1 MNRLKM
7 PVWTFAGGLI
17 ILQMI
22 LVAIIVHGESLTFDE
37 GDHIFAG
44 YMMWHSGDYGLNPE
58 HPPLVK
64 LVATL
69 PLLQEKLWVPP
80 LRGQMFKAE
89 AYLDGRDFMERN
101 DAPRHGLL
109 FRMRLA
115 AGVFAVGL
123 SVMVFLMGSK
133 LFGESAGLLA
143 LLLVVFEPN
152 VLANSDLVTTDM
164 GVACFFL
171 ATIYCFYRYAR
182 QPSAIRL
189 LLTGLAAGL
198 ALSSKHSGILL
209 APMLLGLTLVEIACA
224 ERGRR
229 KRTAGTLFGGIAA
242 TVIVAVAALW
252 AFYGFRYA
260 ARPAGLAMNPT
271 LNEYAAPLTGINS
284 WVIGHVA
291 HWRLLPESY
300 LMGMTDIHYAAQQYP
315 IFLLGHDYAHGVWW
329 YFPVALSIK
338 TTLGLIGLV
347 VLASIALANSFCR
360 RLRQGR
366 ELAYL
371 VVPGAIYLGV
381 AILSGMNIGTRHVL
395 FLYPLAALL
404 AAAGLVALARHS
416 RRWLW
421 VGGGLVVFHVI
432 SAMAIFPAE
441 MAYANE
447 AWGGTAN
454 THKYLSD
461 SSVDWAQQLPH
472 IKQWVDAHP
481 GEECWLAYSA
491 YPDLRPQAYGI
502 PCHPLPTAHTEWEM
516 LPVDVPETIHGNLL
530 LSADDLEAC
539 DWPSDQLNVFERF
552 RWMPMAE
559 QIDHSVFVYHG
570 DFDVHEAAALGAVQK
585 SKILLRKH
593 RPAEALDAAEKA
605 VALQPENL
613 LAQMALGDAQT
624 ALGDKNSAR
633 ASYELALAA
642 AHRLEADA
650 QPLFVPDLEQK
661 LHP

>member
-1 MNRLKM
+1 M
-7 PVWTFAGGLI
+7 PVWSLAGGLI

-69 PLLQEKLWVPP
+69 PLLREKLWAPP
-80 LRGQMFKAE
+80 LQHRMFKTE

-101 DAPRHGLL
+101 DPEHRLL

-115 AGVFAVGL
+115 AGVFTVGL
-123 SVMVFLMGSK
+123 SLTVFLMGSEF
-133 LFGESAGLLA
+133 FGQSAGLLA
-143 LLLVVFEPN
+143 LLLMVFEPN

-171 ATIYCFYRYAR
+171 VTIYCFYRYAR
-182 QPSAIRL
+182 QPSVPRL

-198 ALSSKHSGILL
+198 TLSAKHSGILL
-209 APMLLGLTLVEIACA
+209 APMLLGLMLVEIACA

-229 KRTAGTLFGGIAA
+229 RQMTGRLLGGFAA
-242 TVIVAVAALW
+242 IVVLAVVVLW

-260 ARPAGLAMNPT
+260 ARPAGLVMNPT
-271 LNEYAAPLTGINS
+271 LSEYAGPLTGINS
-284 WVIGHVA
+284 WVLRHLA
-291 HWRLLPESY
+291 SWRLLPESY
-300 LMGMTDIHYAAQQYP
+300 LMGMTDIHYAAQQYA

-338 TTLGLIGLV
+338 TTLGLIGLL
-347 VLASIALANSFCR
+347 VLSGIALISR
-360 RLRQGR
+360 RLRQIR

-371 VVPGAIYLGV
+371 VVPGAIYLAA

-395 FLYPLAALL
+395 FLYPLAVLL
-404 AAAGLVALARHS
+404 AAAGLTALAQHS
-416 RRWLW
+416 RRWFW
-421 VGGGLVVFHVI
+421 IGGALVACHVV
-432 SAMAIFPAE
+432 SVLAVFPAE
-441 MAYANE
+441 MAYGNE

-472 IKQWVDAHP
+472 VRRWVDAHP
-481 GEECWLAYSA
+481 GEECWFAYSA
-491 YPDLRPQAYGI
+491 YPVLRPQPYGI
-502 PCHPLPTAHTEWEM
+502 PCHLLPTAHTGGEI
-516 LPVDVPETIHGNLL
+516 LGVPETIHGYVL

-552 RWMPMAE
+552 RWMPMTE

-570 DFDVHEAAALGAVQK
+570 DFHVPEAAALAAVQK
-585 SKILLRKH
+585 SNILLREN
-593 RPAEALDAAEKA
+593 RPAEALVAAKKA
-605 VALQPENL
+605 VSLQPQNL
-613 LAQMALGDAQT
+613 LAQMELGDAEN
-624 ALGDKNSAR
+624 ASGDKNSAR
-633 ASYELALAA
+633 AAYALALVA
-642 AHRLEADA
+642 AHRLEPDA
-650 QPLFVPDLEQK
+650 QPLFVPDLERK

>member
-7 PVWTFAGGLI
+7 PIWSFAGGLI

-44 YMMWHSGDYGLNPE
+44 YRMWHSGDYGLNPE

-69 PLLQEKLWVPP
+69 PLLPETLWAPP
-80 LRGQMFKAE
+80 LQQRWFKSE
-89 AYLDGRDFMERN
+89 AYRDGRDFMERN
-101 DAPRHGLL
+101 DDPGHRLL
-109 FRMRLA
+109 FRMRMA
-115 AGVFAVGL
+115 AGIFAVGL
-123 SVMVFLMGSK
+123 SVMVFLMGST
-133 LFGESAGLLA
+133 LFGELAGLLA

-152 VLANSDLVTTDM
+152 VLANSALVTTDM

-182 QPSAIRL
+182 QPSVIRL

-229 KRTAGTLFGGIAA
+229 KRMAGTLFGGIAA
-242 TVIVAVAALW
+242 VVIIAVVVLW

-260 ARPAGLAMNPT
+260 ARPAGLVMNPT
-271 LNEYAAPLTGINS
+271 LSEYAAPLTGINS

-291 HWRLLPESY
+291 SWRLLPESY
-300 LMGMTDIHYAAQQYP
+300 LMGMTDIHYAAQQYA

-338 TTLGLIGLV
+338 TTLGLIGLL
-347 VLASIALANSFCR
+347 VLAGIALISK
-360 RLRQGR
+360 RLTQKR

-371 VVPGAIYLGV
+371 VVPGTIYLTA

-404 AAAGLVALARHS
+404 AAAGLVALAQHS

-421 VGGGLVVFHVI
+421 IGGGLAVFHII

-454 THKYLSD
+454 THKFLSD

-472 IKQWVDAHP
+472 VKQWVDAHP
-481 GEECWLAYSA
+481 GEECWFAYSA

-502 PCHPLPTAHTEWEM
+502 PCHPLPTAHTGGEI

-570 DFDVHEAAALGAVQK
+570 DFDVHEAAALGAVQE
-585 SKILLRKH
+585 SNVLLRKN
-593 RPAEALDAAEKA
+593 RPEEALDAAEKA
-605 VALQPENL
+605 VALQPQNAL
-613 LAQMALGDAQT
+613 TQTALGDAQT

-633 ASYELALAA
+633 AAYELALAA

>member
-1 MNRLKM
+1 M
-7 PVWTFAGGLI
+7 PAWFLAGGLI
-17 ILQMI
+17 LLQMI
-22 LVAIIVHGESLTFDE
+22 LVAVIVHGESLTFDE

-69 PLLQEKLWVPP
+69 PLLHEKLWVPP
-80 LRGQMFKAE
+80 LQHRMFKGE
-89 AYLDGRDFMERN
+89 AYRDGRDFMERN
-101 DAPRHGLL
+101 DGPSHRLL

-123 SVMVFLMGSK
+123 SVMVFLLGSR
-133 LFGESAGLLA
+133 LFGEPAGLLA

-182 QPSAIRL
+182 QPTVIRL

-198 ALSSKHSGILL
+198 TLSAKHSGILL
-209 APMLLGLTLVEIACA
+209 APMLLGLMLVEIACA
-224 ERGRR
+224 ERGER
-229 KRTAGTLFGGIAA
+229 KRMAGTLLGGFAA
-242 TVIVAVAALW
+242 VAVLAVGVLW

-260 ARPAGLAMNPT
+260 ARPAGLVMNPT
-271 LNEYAAPLTGINS
+271 LSEYAAPLTGMNS
-284 WVIGHVA
+284 WVIGHLA

-300 LMGMTDIHYAAQQYP
+300 LMGMTDIHYAALQYP
-315 IFLLGHDYAHGVWW
+315 IFLLGHDYPHGVWW

-338 TTLGLIGLV
+338 TSLGLIGLL
-347 VLASIALANSFCR
+347 VLAGFAVISGQ
-360 RLRQGR
+360 LRQRR

-371 VVPGAIYLGV
+371 VVPGAIYLAV

-404 AAAGLVALARHS
+404 GAAGLTALARHN
-416 RRWLW
+416 RRWMW
-421 VGGGLVVFHVI
+421 IGGGLLACHVV
-432 SAMAIFPAE
+432 SAMAVFPAE

-447 AWGGTAN
+447 AWGGAAS

-472 IKQWVDAHP
+472 VKQWVDAHP
-481 GEECWLAYSA
+481 GEECWFAYSA
-491 YPDLRPQAYGI
+491 YPDLRPQSYGI
-502 PCHPLPTAHTEWEM
+502 PCHPLPTAHTGGEV
-516 LPVDVPETIHGNLL
+516 LPVEVPETIHGNLL

-559 QIDHSVFVYHG
+559 QIDHSVFVYRG
-570 DFDVHEAAALGAVQK
+570 DFDVHEAAALAAVQK
-585 SKILLRKH
+585 SAILLREHK
-593 RPAEALDAAEKA
+593 PAEALVAAKRA

-613 LAQMALGDAQT
+613 LAQMALGDAQ
-624 ALGDKNSAR
+624 AASGDNDGAR
-633 ASYELALAA
+633 AAYELALAA

-661 LHP
+661 LRP

>member
-7 PVWTFAGGLI
+7 PVWSLAGGLI

-22 LVAIIVHGESLTFDE
+22 LIAIIVHGESLTFDE

-44 YMMWHSGDYGLNPE
+44 YMMWHTGDYGLNPE

-69 PLLQEKLWVPP
+69 PLLPEQLWVPP
-80 LRGQMFKAE
+80 LQDRMFKSE
-89 AYLDGRDFMERN
+89 AYRDGRDFMERN
-101 DAPRHGLL
+101 DVPRHRLL

-123 SVMVFLMGSK
+123 SIMVFLLGNQ
-133 LFGESAGLLA
+133 LFGQSAGLLA

-152 VLANSDLVTTDM
+152 VLANSDLVTTDV

-182 QPSAIRL
+182 QPSVIRL

-198 ALSSKHSGILL
+198 ALSAKHSGILL
-209 APMLLGLTLVEIACA
+209 GPMLLGLTLVEIACA

-229 KRTAGTLFGGIAA
+229 KRMAGTLFGGFAA
-242 TVIVAVAALW
+242 IVVLAVVVLW

-260 ARPAGLAMNPT
+260 ARPAGLVMNPT
-271 LNEYAAPLTGINS
+271 LSEYAAPLTGVNS
-284 WVIGHVA
+284 WAIEHLA

-300 LMGMTDIHYAAQQYP
+300 LMGMTDIHYAAQQYA
-315 IFLLGHDYAHGVWW
+315 IFLLGHDYPHGVWW

-347 VLASIALANSFCR
+347 VLAGIALFSR
-360 RLRQGR
+360 RLRQSR
-366 ELAYL
+366 ELMYL
-371 VVPGAIYLGV
+371 AVPGAIYLTA

-404 AAAGLVALARHS
+404 SAAGLTALAQYN
-416 RRWLW
+416 RRWMW
-421 VGGGLVVFHVI
+421 IGGGLVACHVV
-432 SAMAIFPAE
+432 SVMAVFPAE
-441 MAYANE
+441 MAYGNE

-472 IKQWVDAHP
+472 VKHWVDAHP

-491 YPDLRPQAYGI
+491 YPELRPQAYGI
-502 PCHPLPTAHTEWEM
+502 PCHPLPTAHTEWEI

-570 DFDVHEAAALGAVQK
+570 DFHVPEAAALAAVQTAN
-585 SKILLRKH
+585 ILLRQK
-593 RPAEALDAAEKA
+593 RPAEALVAAEKA

-613 LAQMALGDAQT
+613 LTQTALGDAQT
-624 ALGDKNSAR
+624 ALGDKSSAR
-633 ASYELALAA
+633 AAYELALAA
-642 AHRLEADA
+642 AHRLEAEA
-650 QPLFVPDLEQK
+650 QPLYVPDLEQK
-661 LHP
+661 LQP

>member
-7 PVWTFAGGLI
+7 PVWFLAGGLI

-22 LVAIIVHGESLTFDE
+22 LVGIIVHGESLTFDE

-69 PLLQEKLWVPP
+69 PLLQQKLWVPS
-80 LRGQMFKAE
+80 LRQRMFKTE
-89 AYLDGRDFMERN
+89 AYRDGRDFMERN
-101 DAPRHGLL
+101 DGPRHLLL

-182 QPSAIRL
+182 RPSVIRL

-198 ALSSKHSGILL
+198 TLSAKHSGILL

-229 KRTAGTLFGGIAA
+229 KRMAGTLFGGLAA
-242 TVIVAVAALW
+242 IVGLAVAVLW

-260 ARPAGLAMNPT
+260 ARPAGLVMNPT
-271 LNEYAAPLTGINS
+271 LSEYAAPLTGLNG
-284 WVIGHVA
+284 WMIGHLA
-291 HWRLLPESY
+291 NWRLLPESY
-300 LMGMTDIHYAAQQYP
+300 LMGITDIHYAAQQYA
-315 IFLLGHDYAHGVWW
+315 IFLMGHDYPHGVWW

-347 VLASIALANSFCR
+347 VLAGIALISR
-360 RLRQGR
+360 RLRQRR

-371 VVPGAIYLGV
+371 FVPGAIYLAA
-381 AILSGMNIGTRHVL
+381 AIVSGMNIGTRHVL
-395 FLYPLAALL
+395 FLYPLAAML
-404 AAAGLVALARHS
+404 AAAGLIALARHS

-421 VGGGLVVFHVI
+421 IGGALVACHVV
-432 SAMAIFPAE
+432 SVMAVFPAE
-441 MAYANE
+441 MAYGNE

-502 PCHPLPTAHTEWEM
+502 PCHPLPTAHTGWDI

-559 QIDHSVFVYHG
+559 QIDHSVFVFHG
-570 DFDVHEAAALGAVQK
+570 DFHVPEAAALGAVQK
-585 SKILLRKH
+585 SNILLRRH
-593 RPAEALDAAEKA
+593 RLAEALVAAQEA

-633 ASYELALAA
+633 AAYELALAA

-661 LHP
+661 LRP

>member
-7 PVWTFAGGLI
+7 PVWSLAGGLI

-69 PLLQEKLWVPP
+69 PLLREKLWVPT
-80 LRGQMFKAE
+80 LQQRMFKTE
-89 AYLDGRDFMERN
+89 AYRDGRDFLEHN
-101 DAPRHGLL
+101 DGPGHRLL
-109 FRMRLA
+109 FRMRLV

-123 SVMVFLMGSK
+123 SVMVFLMGST
-133 LFGESAGLLA
+133 LFSESAGLLA

-171 ATIYCFYRYAR
+171 GTIYCFYRYAR
-182 QPSAIRL
+182 QPSLTRM

-198 ALSSKHSGILL
+198 ALSAKHSGILL
-209 APMLLGLTLVEIACA
+209 APMLIGLTLVEIVYA

-229 KRTAGTLFGGIAA
+229 KRMAGTLFGGLAA
-242 TVIVAVAALW
+242 IVVLAVVVLW

-260 ARPAGLAMNPT
+260 ARPAGLVMNPT
-271 LNEYAAPLTGINS
+271 LSEYAAPLKGMNS
-284 WVIGHVA
+284 WVIGHLA
-291 HWRLLPESY
+291 NWRLLPESY
-300 LMGMTDIHYAAQQYP
+300 LMGMTDIHYAALQYP

-338 TTLGLIGLV
+338 TSLGLIGLV
-347 VLASIALANSFCR
+347 VLAGIAVISG
-360 RLRQGR
+360 RLTQRR

-404 AAAGLVALARHS
+404 AGAGLVALAQHS

-421 VGGGLVVFHVI
+421 IGGGLVAFHVI

-441 MAYANE
+441 MAYGNE

-472 IKQWVDAHP
+472 IKQWIDAHP

-502 PCHPLPTAHTEWEM
+502 PCHPLPTAHTGGEI
-516 LPVDVPETIHGNLL
+516 LPVEVPQTIHGNLL

-552 RWMPMAE
+552 RWMPMAD
-559 QIDHSVFVYHG
+559 QIDHSVFVYRG
-570 DFDVHEAAALGAVQK
+570 DFDVHEAAALAAVQK
-585 SKILLRKH
+585 SKILLRENK
-593 RPAEALDAAEKA
+593 PAEALVAAKKA
-605 VALQPENL
+605 AALQPESL
-613 LAQMALGDAQT
+613 LAQMALGDALT
-624 ALGDKNSAR
+624 ASGDKDSAR
-633 ASYELALAA
+633 AAYELALVA
-642 AHRLEADA
+642 AHRLEAYA
-650 QPLFVPDLEQK
+650 QPLFVPDLERK
-661 LHP
+661 LRP

>member
-1 MNRLKM
+1 MNRLKL
-7 PVWTFAGGLI
+7 PVWSLAGGLI

-69 PLLQEKLWVPP
+69 PLLQERLWGPS
-80 LRGQMFKAE
+80 LQHRWFKAE
-89 AYLDGRDFMERN
+89 AYRDGRDFMERN
-101 DAPRHGLL
+101 DGPEHRLL

-123 SVMVFLMGSK
+123 SVMVFLMGRN

-182 QPSAIRL
+182 QPSVIRL

-198 ALSSKHSGILL
+198 TLSAKHSGILL

-229 KRTAGTLFGGIAA
+229 KRMAGTLFGGIAA
-242 TVIVAVAALW
+242 SMVLAVVVLW

-260 ARPAGLAMNPT
+260 ARPAGLVMNPT
-271 LNEYAAPLTGINS
+271 LSEYAAPLAGMNA

-347 VLASIALANSFCR
+347 VLAGIALIGGQ
-360 RLRQGR
+360 LRHGR

-371 VVPGAIYLGV
+371 VVPGAIYLGA

-404 AAAGLVALARHS
+404 AAAGLTALAQHS

-441 MAYANE
+441 MAYGNE

-491 YPDLRPQAYGI
+491 YPELRPQAYGI
-502 PCHPLPTAHTEWEM
+502 PCHPLPTAHTGWEI
-516 LPVDVPETIHGNLL
+516 LPTDVPETIHGNLL

-552 RWMPMAE
+552 RWMQMAE
-559 QIDHSVFVYHG
+559 QIDHSVFVYRG
-570 DFDVHEAAALGAVQK
+570 DFHVPEAAALGAVQK
-585 SKILLRKH
+585 SNILLREN
-593 RPAEALDAAEKA
+593 RPEEALVAAKKA
-605 VALQPENL
+605 VTLQPENL

-633 ASYELALAA
+633 AAYELALTA

>member
-1 MNRLKM
+1 
-7 PVWTFAGGLI
+7 
-17 ILQMI
+17 
-22 LVAIIVHGESLTFDE
+22 
-37 GDHIFAG
+37 
-44 YMMWHSGDYGLNPE
+44 
-58 HPPLVK
+58 
-64 LVATL
+64 
-69 PLLQEKLWVPP
+69 
-80 LRGQMFKAE
+80 
-89 AYLDGRDFMERN
+89 MERN
-101 DAPRHGLL
+101 DGPSHSLL

-152 VLANSDLVTTDM
+152 VLANSALVTTDM
-164 GVACFFL
+164 GVTCFFL

-182 QPSAIRL
+182 QPSVLRL

-198 ALSSKHSGILL
+198 TLSAKHSGILL
-209 APMLLGLTLVEIACA
+209 APMLLGLALVEIGCA

-229 KRTAGTLFGGIAA
+229 KRMAGTLLGGFAAIAVLA
-242 TVIVAVAALW
+242 VAVLW

-260 ARPAGLAMNPT
+260 ARPAGLVMNPT
-271 LNEYAAPLTGINS
+271 LSEYAAPLTGMNS
-284 WVIGHVA
+284 WVIGHIA
-291 HWRLLPESY
+291 NWRLLPESY

-347 VLASIALANSFCR
+347 VLASIALISR

-371 VVPGAIYLGV
+371 VVPGAIYLIV

-404 AAAGLVALARHS
+404 AAAGLVALARYS
-416 RRWLW
+416 RRWIW
-421 VGGGLVVFHVI
+421 IGGGLVAFHVL
-432 SAMAIFPAE
+432 SAMAVFPAE
-441 MAYANE
+441 MAYGNE

-454 THKYLSD
+454 THKHLSD

-491 YPDLRPQAYGI
+491 YPELRPQAYGI
-502 PCHPLPTAHTEWEM
+502 PCHPLPTAHTGWEM
-516 LPVDVPETIHGNLL
+516 LPVDVPETIHGNIL

-552 RWMPMAE
+552 RWMRIAE
-559 QIDHSVFVYHG
+559 QIDHSVFVYRG

-585 SKILLRKH
+585 SGIMLREN
-593 RPAEALDAAEKA
+593 RPAEALVAAKRA
-605 VALQPENL
+605 VALHPENL

-624 ALGDKNSAR
+624 ASGDKDGAR
-633 ASYELALAA
+633 AAYELALVAA
-642 AHRLEADA
+642 RRLEADA
-650 QPLFVPDLEQK
+650 QPLYVPDLEKK
-661 LHP
+661 LRP

>member
-1 MNRLKM
+1 MDRLRM
-7 PVWTFAGGLI
+7 PLWSLAVGLI

-69 PLLQEKLWVPP
+69 PLLHKDLWVPP
-80 LRGQMFKAE
+80 LQQRMFKVE
-89 AYLDGRDFMERN
+89 AYHDGRDFMEGN
-101 DAPRHGLL
+101 DGPEHGLL
-109 FRMRLA
+109 FRMRLV
-115 AGVFAVGL
+115 AGVFTVGL
-123 SVMVFLMGSK
+123 SVMVFLMGSE
-133 LFGESAGLLA
+133 LFGQSAGLLA

-182 QPSAIRL
+182 QPSVFRL

-198 ALSSKHSGILL
+198 TLSAKHSGILL
-209 APMLLGLTLVEIACA
+209 APMLLGLTLAEIAHA
-224 ERGRR
+224 EPERR
-229 KRTAGTLFGGIAA
+229 KRVAGTLFGGCIA
-242 TVIVAVAALW
+242 IVVLAVVVLW

-260 ARPAGLAMNPT
+260 ARPAGLVMKPT
-271 LNEYAAPLTGINS
+271 LSEYVAPLTGMNG
-284 WVIGHVA
+284 WVIVHLA
-291 HWRLLPESY
+291 NWRLLPESY
-300 LMGMTDIHYAAQQYP
+300 LMGITDIHYAAQQYA
-315 IFLLGHDYAHGVWW
+315 IFLLGHDYPHGVWW
-329 YFPVALSIK
+329 YFPIALSIK

-347 VLASIALANSFCR
+347 VLAGIALISR

-366 ELAYL
+366 KLAYL
-371 VVPGAIYLGV
+371 FVPGAIYLTA

-404 AAAGLVALARHS
+404 AAAGLTALAQHS
-416 RRWLW
+416 RRWVW
-421 VGGGLVVFHVI
+421 IGGVLVACHIISALVV
-432 SAMAIFPAE
+432 FPAE
-441 MAYANE
+441 MAYGNE

-481 GEECWLAYSA
+481 GQECWLAYSA

-502 PCHPLPTAHTEWEM
+502 SCHLLPTAHTRGEI
-516 LPVDVPETIHGNLL
+516 LPDVPETIHGNLL

-559 QIDHSVFVYHG
+559 QIDHSVFVYQG
-570 DFDVHEAAALGAVQK
+570 DFHVPEAAALAAVQK
-585 SKILLRKH
+585 SKILLRQK
-593 RPAEALDAAEKA
+593 RPGEALVAAKQA
-605 VALQPENL
+605 VALQPESL
-613 LAQMALGDAQT
+613 LAQTALGDAQT
-624 ALGDKNSAR
+624 ALGDKDSAR
-633 ASYELALAA
+633 AAYELALAA
-642 AHRLEADA
+642 AHRLEADV

>member
-7 PVWTFAGGLI
+7 PVWSFAGGLI

-37 GDHIFAG
+37 ADHIFAG

-69 PLLQEKLWVPP
+69 PLLPEKLWVPP
-80 LRGQMFKAE
+80 LQQRWFKSE
-89 AYLDGRDFMERN
+89 AYRDGRDFMERN
-101 DAPRHGLL
+101 DGPRHRLL

-123 SVMVFLMGSK
+123 SVMVFLMGST
-133 LFGESAGLLA
+133 LFGEPAGLLA

-152 VLANSDLVTTDM
+152 VLANSALVTTDM

-182 QPSAIRL
+182 QPSVIRL

-224 ERGRR
+224 ERGRS
-229 KRTAGTLFGGIAA
+229 KRMAGTLLGGMAA
-242 TVIVAVAALW
+242 TVIVAVLVLW

-271 LNEYAAPLTGINS
+271 LSEYAAPLTGINS

-347 VLASIALANSFCR
+347 VLAGIALISR

-404 AAAGLVALARHS
+404 AAAGLVALAPYS

-421 VGGGLVVFHVI
+421 IGGGLVVFHVL

-441 MAYANE
+441 MAYSNE

-472 IKQWVDAHP
+472 VKQWVDAHP
-481 GEECWLAYSA
+481 GEECWFAYSA

-502 PCHPLPTAHTEWEM
+502 PCHPLPTAHTGGEI

-585 SKILLRKH
+585 SKILLRKN
-593 RPAEALDAAEKA
+593 RLAEALVAAEKA
-605 VALQPENL
+605 VALQPQNVL
-613 LAQMALGDAQT
+613 TQT
-624 ALGDKNSAR
+624 ALGDAKMALGDKSSAR
-633 ASYELALAA
+633 AAYELALSAA
-642 AHRLEADA
+642 YRLEADA
-650 QPLFVPDLEQK
+650 QPLYVPDLDQK